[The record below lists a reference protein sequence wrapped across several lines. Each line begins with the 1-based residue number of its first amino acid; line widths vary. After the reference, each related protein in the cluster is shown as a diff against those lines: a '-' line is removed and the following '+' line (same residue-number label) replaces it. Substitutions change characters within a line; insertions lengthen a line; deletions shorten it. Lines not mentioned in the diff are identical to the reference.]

1 MLVHQVGEA
10 TRDLLVEMAK
20 MVLTEIPELP
30 ALQVTVANLVK
41 MVYPVFLDQWVKRV
55 HRVVLDHQGYQ
66 VTRDLQ
72 ENKEILVYQDLK
84 DLEVGQVQRDQLG
97 LWERLDQEAQG
108 VK

>member
-55 HRVVLDHQGYQ
+55 HRVVLDHQGYL